1 MVSGDK
7 AATATADRE
16 IVVSRLLNAPRELV
30 FKAWT
35 DREQI
40 GRWWGPRGFS
50 TTTYEMDVRVG
61 GAWRFTMHHPE
72 RGDFENLITYTQII
86 PPERLV
92 YDHAGGDG
100 KVEFQSIVTFEARGD
115 RTQLTMRGIF
125 PTAEAR
131 DHAVREYGAVEGG
144 KQTIARLAEL
154 VEGQAGKVLEITR
167 TFDAPR
173 ELVFAA
179 WTERDRFVQ
188 WWGPTGFTTP
198 FCEID
203 LRPGGHM
210 RFCMKSPDGQ
220 EIWCGGQF
228 QEIVPPERISYTAW
242 FADRDGNRV
251 APTSYGTSP
260 GWPEE
265 AFLTVLLE
273 ELDGKTKLTL
283 RHFAGAGA
291 AQDIEGANEGWG
303 QAFDRLAA
311 YLAAA

>member
-1 MVSGDK
+1 MTANDS

-16 IVVSRLLNAPRELV
+16 IVITRRLNAPRELV

-40 GRWWGPRGFS
+40 GVWWGPRGF
-50 TTTYEMDVRVG
+50 TTTTHEMDVRIG
-61 GAWRFTMHHPE
+61 GSWRFTMHHAE
-72 RGDFENLITYTQII
+72 RGNFENLITYTEIV
-86 PPERLV
+86 PPQRLV
-92 YDHAGGDG
+92 YDHGGDDG

-125 PTAEAR
+125 PTVEAR

-167 TFDAPR
+167 IFDAPR

-188 WWGPTGFTTP
+188 WAGPNGSTTP

-203 LRPGGHM
+203 ARPGGLM
-210 RFCMKSPDGQ
+210 RFCMRSPDGQ

-228 QEIVPPERISYTAW
+228 LEIVPPERISCTDYFT
-242 FADRDGNRV
+242 DRDGKIM

-265 AFLTVLLE
+265 AFVTVTFE
-273 ELDGKTKLTL
+273 DVDGKTKLTL
-283 RHFAGAGA
+283 RHFAGAA
-291 AQDIEGANEGWG
+291 AQEDIDGADQGWN
-303 QAFDRLAA
+303 QSFDKLVA
-311 YLAAA
+311 YLAAR